1 MLLTQYSLTILL
13 WNANGLTNHRQ
24 ELNILLHERRID
36 IALITET
43 HFTERTRFYIND
55 YKTYRTD
62 HPDGT
67 AHGGSAILIKNSLTH
82 FLIPS
87 NATYSLQPTVIS
99 LQSEPFNYTIA
110 AVYCPPN
117 QTINQ
122 NQFLSFFQFLGT
134 RFISGGDYNAKHP
147 RWGSRVANPRGRVLY
162 NALSQTNFSYIS
174 PSQPTYWPA
183 ALNKRPDLLDF
194 FICSN
199 ISSFHTDAFTLDDL
213 SSDHSPVILT
223 IDIHPRHS
231 PPKPTLINGP
241 IDWDSFRDIL
251 EQKIDLKTSLKTPQ
265 QLDDTVYNFT
275 TAIQQSIRQATTN
288 CTTTRTE
295 RIPYNLPLYIR
306 SLITKKRRARSLWQH
321 TRYPSHKQQFNQLTR
336 KLKNEL
342 HNFYNNQYA
351 EYTKSLTTDDNS
363 LWTATRRILK
373 FQHTSSPLRSID
385 DTWAKSAQEKA
396 ELFATHLSSVFIPH
410 LDIQDLQ
417 HTTEVNAELDA
428 PLPLSLPPKAFTPT
442 QVKQTINN
450 LPKKKSPGYDLI
462 TAQVLHQ
469 LPKKAIVFLTT
480 IYNSILRTTYYP
492 ILWKFSN
499 IKMIPKPG
507 KPTHQPSSYRPI
519 SLLPILGKI
528 FERLLLPRL
537 LETVET
543 MKILPN
549 HQFGFRS
556 RHSTIQQAH
565 RVVDTIATSLEL
577 KEFCAGVFLDISQ
590 AFDRVWH
597 EGLLLKL
604 KQILPSTYYL
614 ILNSYLS
621 ERFFQVI
628 EGTSQ
633 SSIHPILAGVPQGS
647 VLAPLLYS
655 VYTSDL
661 PTHPSTSMYTFAD
674 DTAILST
681 NTDPTLSVRSLQTHL
696 HSLEPWLQKWRIKI
710 NPHKSKYIVFTLK
723 RKILA
728 PVYLYNSSIPLADHV
743 RYLGLYL
750 DKRLT

>member
-1 MLLTQYSLTILL
+1 
-13 WNANGLTNHRQ
+13 
-24 ELNILLHERRID
+24 
-36 IALITET
+36 
-43 HFTERTRFYIND
+43 
-55 YKTYRTD
+55 
-62 HPDGT
+62 
-67 AHGGSAILIKNSLTH
+67 
-82 FLIPS
+82 
-87 NATYSLQPTVIS
+87 
-99 LQSEPFNYTIA
+99 
-110 AVYCPPN
+110 
-117 QTINQ
+117 
-122 NQFLSFFQFLGT
+122 
-134 RFISGGDYNAKHP
+134 
-147 RWGSRVANPRGRVLY
+147 
-162 NALSQTNFSYIS
+162 
-174 PSQPTYWPA
+174 
-183 ALNKRPDLLDF
+183 
-194 FICSN
+194 
-199 ISSFHTDAFTLDDL
+199 
-213 SSDHSPVILT
+213 
-223 IDIHPRHS
+223 
-231 PPKPTLINGP
+231 
-241 IDWDSFRDIL
+241 
-251 EQKIDLKTSLKTPQ
+251 LKTPQ

-306 SLITKKRRARSLWQH
+306 SLITQKRRARSLWQR
-321 TRYPSHKQQFNQLTR
+321 TRYPSHKQHFNQLIR

-373 FQHTSSPLRSID
+373 FQHTSSPLRSTD

-396 ELFATHLSSVFIPH
+396 ELFAIHLSSVFIPH
-410 LDIQDLQ
+410 PDIQDLQ
-417 HTTEVNAELDA
+417 HTTEVKTELDT

-492 ILWKFSN
+492 ILWKFYN

-519 SLLPILGKI
+519 SLLSILGKI

-577 KEFCAGVFLDISQ
+577 NEFCAGVFLDISQ

-681 NTDPTLSVRSLQTHL
+681 HTDPTLSVRSLQSHL

-723 RKILA
+723 RKTLA
-728 PVYLYNSSIPLADHV
+728 PVYLYSSSIPLVDHV

-750 DKRLT
+750 DKRLTWNPHTRLKRIELNKRYKLLARLLDHRSKLTLHNKRRLYLSLLAPIWTYGLELYGSAKQSNINRLQTLQSKILRRIVNAPFYVSNLTIHKDLKIPFISELAKSRYNHFHKNLSTHPNPLAANLSSTTLPSNPQRRLRRRWPRDH